1 MITTNLTGNFGNHM
15 WQYSVCRTIAE
26 KLGYDWGINSSP
38 THDYHNGM
46 NQMYFMD
53 VDFGKPIE
61 NIQNTFNETWTFHQ
75 GINEHVN
82 ITMLDK
88 KIWEIQDNTKI
99 FGHNGALGAIL
110 QSEMYFENNENEVKN
125 WFKINKDYE
134 ETYSKK
140 LNELG
145 INLDDNT
152 CVINFRGGEYRNIPN
167 VVCRREYWR
176 DSINH
181 MLTLN
186 PNMKFIVITDDP
198 DFANFFMPFQIPCYH
213 DEIGFDFYVINKSKW
228 VILSNS
234 TFGWWAAWLN
244 QNANLIL
251 APKYWA
257 SHNNSDGY
265 WSVGESYTKKFNYMD
280 RSGLVY
286 DYNSCK
292 TEAENYYK
300 SKNIITNEN
309 I

>member
-1 MITTNLTGNFGNHM
+1 MITTNLTGNLGNHM
-15 WQYSVCRTIAE
+15 WQYAVCRTVAE
-26 KLGYDWGINSSP
+26 KLGYEWGINSSP

-61 NIQNTFNETWTFHQ
+61 GIEYDFYENWIHHQ
-75 GINEHVN
+75 GVNEHVN
-82 ITMLDK
+82 VTLLDETIW
-88 KIWEIQDNTKI
+88 KISDNTKI

-110 QSEMYFENNENEVKN
+110 QSEKYFENYEDNIKS
-125 WFKINKDYE
+125 WFKINKEHE
-134 ETYSKK
+134 ERYNKK
-140 LNELG
+140 LEDLG
-145 INLDDNT
+145 IQLDENT
-152 CVINFRGGEYRNIPN
+152 CVINFRGGEYRNILN

-181 MLTLN
+181 MLSIN

-198 DFANFFMPFQIPCYH
+198 EFASYYMPFQIPCYH

-244 QNANLIL
+244 DTANLIL

-257 SHNNSDGY
+257 SHNNSNGY
-265 WSVGESYTKKFNYMD
+265 WSVGESYTKKFNYVN
-280 RSGLVY
+280 RNGVI
-286 DYNSCK
+286 
-292 TEAENYYK
+292 ENYETCKNNAIKFYK
-300 SKNIITNEN
+300 ENNIL
-309 I
+309 

>member
-1 MITTNLTGNFGNHM
+1 MITTNLTGNLGNHM
-15 WQYSVCRTIAE
+15 WQYAVCRTVAQ
-26 KLGYDWGINSSP
+26 KLGYEWGINSSP

-61 NIQNTFNETWTFHQ
+61 NIQNTFNETWTHYQ
-75 GINEHVN
+75 GIN
-82 ITMLDK
+82 ITMIDNN
-88 KIWEIQDNTKI
+88 IWDIPDNTKI

-110 QSEMYFENNENEVKN
+110 QSEKYFENYESNVGS

-134 ETYSKK
+134 YKYNKK
-140 LNELG
+140 LEELG
-145 INLDDNT
+145 IVLDENT
-152 CVINFRGGEYRNIPN
+152 CVINFRGGEYRSIPH

-181 MLTLN
+181 MLSIN
-186 PNMKFIVITDDP
+186 PNIKFIVITDDP
-198 DFANFFMPFQIPCYH
+198 EFANSYMPFQIPCYH

-244 QNANLIL
+244 NNAKLIL

-257 SHNNSDGY
+257 AHNNSDGY
-265 WSVGESYTKKFNYMD
+265 WSVGESYTKKFKYVNRD
-280 RSGLVY
+280 GNVE
-286 DYNSCK
+286 DYK
-292 TEAENYYK
+292 TCEKESVKFYK
-300 SKNIITNEN
+300 EKNIL
-309 I
+309 